1 MERKQTHTR
10 SHWTTELSGGHTGQS
25 SLFINWHLVWSQ
37 GESSP
42 WASAVSCSHT
52 PSSLLEVPRICK
64 RPKGALV
71 TSCVV
76 PPAGVCVGS
85 PEGATRVGLW
95 GLRGCLRG
103 RLTSFFSHS
112 PSTCA
117 SQLKFHTCAGGWRQ
131 VCLTERKANTTT
143 AASSI
148 LIDSYCLGEAEERPW
163 RKKGRD
169 PEAEKR
175 EKAGERSPSLQTQDG
190 LWGWGKSVSSGVS
203 SIPQHRSPEEAST

>member
-10 SHWTTELSGGHTGQS
+10 SHWTAELSGGRTGQS
-25 SLFINWHLVWSQ
+25 SLLINWHLVWSQ

-117 SQLKFHTCAGGWRQ
+117 SQLKFHTRAGGRVQ
-131 VCLTERKANTTT
+131 VCLTEGKANTR
-143 AASSI
+143 AASRI
-148 LIDSYCLGEAEERPW
+148 LIDSYCLGEAGERPW
-163 RKKGRD
+163 RKGRD

-175 EKAGERSPSLQTQDG
+175 EKDGESSPSLQTQVGVFGDR
-190 LWGWGKSVSSGVS
+190 GKSIPSGVS